1 MTDIQHPAT
10 TADGNSLFASFVKG
24 AAIAGTMTFALILL
38 SFIAAINSSTGGG
51 LNALGLLL
59 ALVLGAPVFVIF
71 VLPALLFSF
80 LGGEP
85 GAKVGAGFL
94 VAGVLTVGAVFAGP
108 MLRTMF

>member
-1 MTDIQHPAT
+1 MTDIQRPTT
-10 TADGNSLFASFVKG
+10 TADGHSLFAWLIKG
-24 AAIAGTMTFALILL
+24 TAVAGALAWTFILL
-38 SFIAAINSSTGGG
+38 SFLAA
-51 LNALGLLL
+51 
-59 ALVLGAPVFVIF
+59 LGAPSGGGFNAIAPLVILIFATPVFLVF

-94 VAGVLTVGAVFAGP
+94 VAGVLVVGAAFAAP